1 MYTKEQQENI
11 DNFWNEFLLETKRR
25 VDTTYL
31 EAFHFELTEYWANEL
46 LRLVL
51 IGQKSA
57 TASSL
62 LAYQINGEN
71 IPTVGSFSI
80 ITDWDGN
87 PKCVIE
93 TVAVSIIPYKEITYD
108 ICKREGED
116 DTLESWQEGHI
127 KFFKAEGQELGYE
140 FTEDMPVVFEDFK
153 VVYKK

>member
-1 MYTKEQQENI
+1 MYTKEQQVKI
-11 DNFWNEFLLETKRR
+11 DKFWSEFLLETKKPA
-25 VDTTYL
+25 DTTYL
-31 EAFHFELTEYWANEL
+31 EAFHFELNEYLANEL

-62 LAYQINGEN
+62 FAFQTEEN
-71 IPTVGSFSI
+71 KLPAVGDFSI

-93 TVAVSIIPYKEITYD
+93 TVAVTTLPFKEITYD

-116 DTLESWQEGHI
+116 DTLESWREGHI
-127 KFFKAEGQELGYE
+127 KFFQAEGEELGYE
-140 FTEDMPVVFEDFK
+140 FSEEMPVIFEDFK
-153 VVYKK
+153 VVYK

>member
-1 MYTKEQQENI
+1 MYTKEQQDNI
-11 DNFWNEFLLETKRR
+11 DHFWSDFLLETQRE

-51 IGQKSA
+51 TGQKSA

-80 ITDWDGN
+80 ITDWDGI

-93 TVAVSIIPYKEITYD
+93 TVAVNIIPYKEITYD

-116 DTLESWQEGHI
+116 DTLESWQKGHT
-127 KFFKAEGQELGYE
+127 KFFQAEGKELGYE
-140 FTEDMPVVFEDFK
+140 FSEDMPVVFEDFK
-153 VVYKK
+153 VVYK